1 MKKFATIFSCLLLT
15 TIGFSSPAYAADI
28 IPKLTEQNDFFYGI
42 LLVALLVIFFLLG
55 ILLGRNLGKSKR
67 AVKEKEKPVIEEP
80 KERPIDPVTF
90 GQDRNDV
97 DANQSERQAPRNP
110 RNRYYNN
117 YY

>member
-1 MKKFATIFSCLLLT
+1 LS

-55 ILLGRNLGKSKR
+55 ILLGRNLGKSKK
-67 AVKEKEKPVIEEP
+67 AVKENEKPIIEEP
-80 KERPIDPVTF
+80 LAKPIDPVSF
-90 GQDRNDV
+90 GQDRKEIDT
-97 DANQSERQAPRNP
+97 NQSERQAPRNP